1 MTPDPDDTDRRAHRW
16 LEPDQIGALRKA
28 CYRDDRPEVRQR
40 RDDAMIALLYDA
52 ALRAAELVALDVDT
66 LRERSVFLP
75 AGLQVADATNPSPS
89 TRRIALADDTIRTL
103 NAHLDERSA
112 ETSAL
117 FRGDDGRITVREVR
131 RALRDT
137 AAAADVAPHHLDG
150 SRGDH
155 ADVTPETIRHST
167 AWRMLN
173 AERGASLYDVQSRLR
188 HASLDATKQ
197 VYAGF
202 YES

>member
-1 MTPDPDDTDRRAHRW
+1 MTPDPDGTDRRACRW
-16 LEPDQIGALRKA
+16 LEPGQIGALRTA
-28 CYRDDRPEVRQR
+28 CYRDDRPEACER

-52 ALRAAELVALDVDT
+52 ALRASELVALDVDN

-75 AGLQVADATNPSPS
+75 AGIQVADPTNPSPS
-89 TRRIALADDTIRTL
+89 TRRITLADDTIRTL
-103 NAHLDERSA
+103 NAHLDGRSA

-131 RALRDT
+131 RAIRDA
-137 AAAADVAPHHLDG
+137 AAAADVVPHHLDG
-150 SRGDH
+150 SRGDP